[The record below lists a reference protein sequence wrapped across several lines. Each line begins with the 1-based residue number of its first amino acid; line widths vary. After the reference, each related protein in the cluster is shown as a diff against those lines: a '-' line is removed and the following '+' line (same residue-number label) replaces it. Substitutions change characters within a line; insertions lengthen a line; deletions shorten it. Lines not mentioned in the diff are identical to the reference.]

1 MAQITGGKVSYGR
14 TVKTGDYENKRC
26 DVELTFSVADGE
38 DYEQMF
44 SLASRQAVRKL
55 EEMLGLTSVK
65 VPEMVKRATES
76 ASWTAPAPAAVPQ
89 APVEPPSTPTVE
101 APAKKRGPG
110 RPPKAAKDEPE
121 VAEAKVEKR
130 AKKDAELADAEID
143 HPGFTPIPPKAD
155 AEPITDKK
163 LIEAVQQ
170 KAKTVG
176 PDKVKALRNKFT
188 GSNVNQIITLAQD
201 KRAAFLEAL
210 KVLE

>member
-26 DVELTFSVADGE
+26 DVELTFAVDIGE
-38 DYEQMF
+38 DYEHVF

-55 EEMLGLTSVK
+55 HEILGLKAPAEVETVK
-65 VPEMVKRATES
+65 ATES
-76 ASWTAPAPAAVPQ
+76 ATWAAPADVK
-89 APVEPPSTPTVE
+89 PTAVE
-101 APAKKRGPG
+101 AVGAGEAKPKRGPG
-110 RPPKAAKDEPE
+110 RPKKDAPKDEPE
-121 VAEAKVEKR
+121 VTEAKVEKR

-143 HPGFTPIPPKAD
+143 HPGFSPIPPKAE

-163 LIEAVQQ
+163 LMEAVQQ
-170 KAKTVG
+170 KAKAVG

-188 GSNVNQIITLAQD
+188 GSEVNPIVTLAQD

-210 KVLE
+210 AVLE

>member
-14 TVKTGDYENKRC
+14 TVKTGDYENKKVE
-26 DVELTFSVADGE
+26 VELTFSVDPGE
-38 DYEQMF
+38 NYAELFD
-44 SLASRQAVRKL
+44 LASRQVVRRC
-55 EEMLGLTSVK
+55 E
-65 VPEMVKRATES
+65 EMVKGKEWAAAEAVTAKATES
-76 ASWTAPAPAAVPQ
+76 ATWTAPTDVKP
-89 APVEPPSTPTVE
+89 TTVE
-101 APAKKRGPG
+101 AVGAGEAKPKRGPG
-110 RPPKAAKDEPE
+110 RPKKEAVAKDEPE

-163 LIEAVQQ
+163 LMEAVQQ

-188 GSNVNQIITLAQD
+188 GSQVNPIVTLAQD
-201 KRAAFLEAL
+201 QRAAFLEAL